1 MTHPNDASVLPRD
14 VGASMQDPNRIADRM
29 ADLLRKLLL
38 RYPGAGA
45 IGLSG
50 QMHGIVYVDSG
61 GQAVSPLYT
70 WQDGRA
76 NWPMAS
82 GETYVDSLQNLTGY
96 AISSGFGLATHYY
109 HVING
114 QVPPAAATFCTIAD
128 YVAMRLTGA
137 PRPVLHPTMA
147 ASLGLFDVQGSRFDE
162 DAGVRAGISPTMLP
176 PVCAKGT
183 VVGRYEGSIPVFHA
197 IGDNQA
203 SFFGAA
209 LGREEILLINVG
221 TGAQLSLLSADYRQ
235 VAGWETRP
243 FFDGRYLLVGAAMSG
258 GKSYALVEAFFR
270 DVLQLAGSP
279 VPSSL
284 YARMDEALA
293 SHPLTTTLQVEP
305 MFYGSR
311 NDAQKRGTIGNL
323 TPDNFTAI
331 DLMVG
336 VLTGIVDELHEYYQ
350 KLPQALKEQI
360 RTITGAGNGIRKN
373 RHLVRLIERRFAST
387 VTVSPHEEEAAFG
400 AALYA
405 AVSASGYPGFGE
417 IGIQEDR
424 GTLE

>member
-1 MTHPNDASVLPRD
+1 
-14 VGASMQDPNRIADRM
+14 
-29 ADLLRKLLL
+29 
-38 RYPGAGA
+38 
-45 IGLSG
+45 
-50 QMHGIVYVDSG
+50 
-61 GQAVSPLYT
+61 
-70 WQDGRA
+70 
-76 NWPMAS
+76 
-82 GETYVDSLQNLTGY
+82 
-96 AISSGFGLATHYY
+96 
-109 HVING
+109 
-114 QVPPAAATFCTIAD
+114 
-128 YVAMRLTGA
+128 
-137 PRPVLHPTMA
+137 
-147 ASLGLFDVQGSRFDE
+147 
-162 DAGVRAGISPTMLP
+162 
-176 PVCAKGT
+176 
-183 VVGRYEGSIPVFHA
+183 
-197 IGDNQA
+197 
-203 SFFGAA
+203 
-209 LGREEILLINVG
+209 
-221 TGAQLSLLSADYRQ
+221 
-235 VAGWETRP
+235 
-243 FFDGRYLLVGAAMSG
+243 
-258 GKSYALVEAFFR
+258 
-270 DVLQLAGSP
+270 
-279 VPSSL
+279 
-284 YARMDEALA
+284 MDEALA